1 MTSMFVILA
10 GAIVGIALAVRVLY
24 RASHPDRIIEIKH
37 PTRMLE
43 VKHPTRVYQD
53 KEN

>member
-10 GAIVGIALAVRVLY
+10 GAIVGIALAVRALY
-24 RASHPDRIIEIKH
+24 RAAHPDRIIEIKH

-43 VKHPTRVYQD
+43 VKHPTRVYQE